1 MKRKV
6 FISFLLLISI
16 VFVQAQTSRNKIE
29 INLPDVNGKNI
40 SLSSLRGKVVL
51 IDFWAS
57 WCGPCRKA
65 NKSLKKIYDKYQLQG
80 FEIYGISE
88 DYNTN
93 NWKRAI
99 KNDKI
104 NWLQVYDE
112 DGTIANQWQINYL
125 PSNFLLN
132 KNGKIVARDLNEDDL
147 EKAVKSLL

>member
-1 MKRKV
+1 MKCKV

-65 NKSLKKIYDKYQLQG
+65 NKGLKKIYDKYQSQG

-112 DGTIANQWQINYL
+112 DGTIANQWQINYI
-125 PSNFLLN
+125 PSSFLLN

-147 EKAVKSLL
+147 EKAIKSLL

>member
-1 MKRKV
+1 MKCKV

-29 INLPDVNGKNI
+29 INLPDVDGKII
-40 SLSSLRGKVVL
+40 SVSSLRGKVVL

-65 NKSLKKIYDKYQLQG
+65 NKGLKKIYDKYQSQG

-132 KNGKIVARDLNEDDL
+132 KNGKIVARDLKEDDL
-147 EKAVKSLL
+147 EKAIKSLL